1 VRRIFKI
8 DGLTIVAGSA
18 VSTHMEHTTSRNEYK
33 ANNKSEKVWATA
45 AVECDGPMDYT
56 ISIYILYI
64 YICICIEIAL
74 YIYIYTIIYH
84 IYIYITVYIYMY
96 KLTYSTYPTPMRAIF
111 FGLLVS

>member
-1 VRRIFKI
+1 MFTSFFSITCLSHVRRIFKI

-64 YICICIEIAL
+64 YMYMYRDSFV
-74 YIYIYTIIYH
+74 YIYIYHYIP
-84 IYIYITVYIYMY
+84 YIYITVYIY
-96 KLTYSTYPTPMRAIF
+96 
-111 FGLLVS
+111 V